1 MTAFLF
7 LELLKSIKPLF
18 LHQDCA
24 KSRLIK
30 SQDYS
35 KILLVRHK
43 DERERDS
50 TREREGGKEGVEKG
64 IQSIWCSIQYVI
76 CLQHCIQDPIHLF

>member
-43 DERERDS
+43 DERER
-50 TREREGGKEGVEKG
+50 EREIASERGREERRG
-64 IQSIWCSIQYVI
+64 
-76 CLQHCIQDPIHLF
+76 

>member
-1 MTAFLF
+1 VTTAFLF

-18 LHQDCA
+18 LHQDCV

-30 SQDYS
+30 RQDYS

-43 DERERDS
+43 DERERVS
-50 TREREGGKEGVEKG
+50 ERGREGEKRERGREERRG
-64 IQSIWCSIQYVI
+64 
-76 CLQHCIQDPIHLF
+76 